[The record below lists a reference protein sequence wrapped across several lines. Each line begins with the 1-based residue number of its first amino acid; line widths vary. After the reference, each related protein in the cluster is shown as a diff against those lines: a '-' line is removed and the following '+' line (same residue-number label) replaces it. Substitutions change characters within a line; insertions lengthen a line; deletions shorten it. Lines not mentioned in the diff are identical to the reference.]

1 MATIGNLTNDLNR
14 ENKGSWLGPMAQNVI
29 GIIGEEI
36 RKNDTKDK
44 IITSVVDP
52 VIRSV
57 VYKYRW
63 YITGIIL
70 FHIILLICLL
80 FIVYSLLKRQL

>member
-1 MATIGNLTNDLNR
+1 MSTPRDSWIG
-14 ENKGSWLGPMAQNVI
+14 PIAQNVI
-29 GIIGEEI
+29 DAVGTEI
-36 RKNDTKDK
+36 KRNEMKDK

-52 VIRSV
+52 IIRSV

-80 FIVYSLLKRQL
+80 FIVYKLLSQK